1 MAEGLEHLFTGY
13 WKYLAVRAACKLD
26 LFDHIASGMRNMA
39 DLASVINADARALD
53 NLVGALVYEGY
64 LRRSDI
70 GLGLS
75 PEAERLCADH
85 PESAKHACLMWGA
98 EHMDAWQQL
107 DVSIRSGQAVFPMLH
122 GAPFFSYLDGHPDRA
137 VEYHKAMF
145 DYAQQDYAWIGRV
158 LDLTVHRSV
167 LDVGGGNGAL
177 VGALRKAYPDVAFSI
192 LDIQDHRSNG
202 TRDINFIA
210 GDFFDAVPAGSDALL
225 LSRVIHDWDD
235 HDAQRILRNCH
246 AALQT
251 GGVLYLIEN
260 DLSLLGDGG
269 HLLSL
274 NMLAI
279 CGSRERSMN
288 EYEHLLEATGFR
300 VQGLT
305 HHGKQAIIKASR
317 T

>member
-1 MAEGLEHLFTGY
+1 MAERLEHLFTGY

-26 LFDHIASGMRNMA
+26 LFDHIASGIRNVA

-53 NLVGALVYEGY
+53 NLIGALVHEGY

-145 DYAQQDYAWIGRV
+145 TYASQDYEGIADV
-158 LDLTVHRSV
+158 LDLSQYRSV
-167 LDVGGGNGAL
+167 MDVGGGNGAL
-177 VGALRKAYPDVAFSI
+177 IGSLRAAYPEVSFRI
-192 LDIQDHRSNG
+192 FDIQDHRTEG
-202 TRDINFIA
+202 TRDVAFHQ
-210 GDFFDAVPAGSDALL
+210 GDFFKGVPEGSDALL
-225 LSRVIHDWDD
+225 LSRVVHDWDD
-235 HDAQRILRNCH
+235 AEALRILGNCH
-246 AALQT
+246 AALPT
-251 GGVLYLIEN
+251 HGALYLIEN

-274 NMLAI
+274 NMLAV
-279 CGSRERSMN
+279 CGSRERSLR
-288 EYEHLLEATGFR
+288 EYEQLLEHSGFL
-300 VQGLT
+300 VLDHV
-305 HHGKQAIIKASR
+305 HHGKQAIIKALR
-317 T
+317 P

>member
-1 MAEGLEHLFTGY
+1 MAERLEHLFTGY

-26 LFDHIASGMRNMA
+26 LFDHIASGMRNVA

-53 NLVGALVYEGY
+53 NLIGALVYEGI

-75 PEAERLCADH
+75 REAERLCADH

-98 EHMDAWQQL
+98 EHMDAWQRL
-107 DVSIRSGQAVFPMLH
+107 DVSIRSGQSVFPMLH

-145 DYAQQDYAWIGRV
+145 AYASQDYKGIADV
-158 LDLTVHRSV
+158 LDLSQNRSV
-167 LDVGGGNGAL
+167 MDVGGGNAAL
-177 VGALRKAYPDVAFSI
+177 VGALREAYPDVAFRI
-192 LDIQDHRSNG
+192 FDIQDHRSDG
-202 TRDINFIA
+202 TRDISFIG
-210 GDFFDAVPAGSDALL
+210 GDFFDVIPGGSDALL

-235 HDAQRILRNCH
+235 HDAIRILRNCH
-246 AALQT
+246 AALPSE
-251 GGVLYLIEN
+251 GVLYLIEN

-279 CGSRERSMN
+279 CGSRERSLN
-288 EYEHLLEATGFR
+288 EYKHLLAATGFR
-300 VQGLT
+300 VQGLA